1 MLSQTPQTET
11 ITTSLISPITQSS
24 LVVPVYALSTPL
36 VSQSLV
42 TVPQIQTGTNYLTV
56 SGVQSYIPQYQIMN
70 LSPVYYDTSTIA
82 QYQTIVPGTAQVGVY
97 ALGASQA
104 VQYPTS
110 NVAYLRTEYKPVVK
124 TGYQTVTNYK
134 PVLKT
139 NYQSVVNYEPVVKTG
154 YVPQVETSYVSI
166 PLNS

>member
-1 MLSQTPQTET
+1 M
-11 ITTSLISPITQSS
+11 
-24 LVVPVYALSTPL
+24 
-36 VSQSLV
+36 
-42 TVPQIQTGTNYLTV
+42 PQIQTGTNYLTV

-82 QYQTIVPGTAQVGVY
+82 QYQTIVPGTVQVGVY
-97 ALGASQA
+97 DLGASQT